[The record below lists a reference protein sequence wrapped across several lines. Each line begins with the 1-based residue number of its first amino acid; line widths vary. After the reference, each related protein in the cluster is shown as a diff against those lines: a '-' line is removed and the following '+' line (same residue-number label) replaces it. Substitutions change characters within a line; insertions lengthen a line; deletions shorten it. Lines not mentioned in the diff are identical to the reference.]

1 MAAAAVLVMITSVV
15 MGFLG
20 TVLLRGYLCGQADS
34 QLLGFASVISRESA
48 PPKFQHEGPAQ
59 LPSLFLIEGISANG
73 PPQVLRGSVPGVPP
87 PQLPAAR
94 VYGSARP
101 FTAAAAGDPGHSWRV
116 LVKQLPGGGHV
127 VIAYNLDSLNSTV
140 TRLEIADA
148 AAGAAALLLLAA
160 LVFPLV
166 RVSLAPLTR
175 IETAA
180 EAIAAG
186 DLSRR
191 IDHAPADTEVGR
203 LAAVL
208 NTMLGR
214 IEAAYRAREEGEAR
228 ARHSEERMR
237 QFVADAS
244 HELRTPLTSVRGLA
258 EFSLQ
263 QGETATRADLARM
276 MALIHQEAIRMG
288 LLVEDLLFLARLDED
303 RPLDRRPVDLSSA
316 AAEAVQ
322 VARASQH
329 SHPIALLAGPEPVIV
344 SADSARLRQVIDNL
358 ISNAVRHTPPGTAV
372 TVTVDA
378 IPGHGQLLVTDNG
391 PGMTAEQASRI
402 FERFY
407 RTDPARTRA
416 RGGTGLGLSIAAAL
430 VNAHRGTITVSTQ
443 PGHGATFRVRLPLTA
458 ASGLSAERTHRACSG
473 RRRTTCS
480 SGKPEGMLRVSSG
493 RPETPLEFADSW
505 ISPRPITELKPI
517 NSFSQGPESRLR
529 SQGKESSHEHPYPPA
544 QAAAG
549 RDEEAGA
556 EAAPPAEAPVAHHGA
571 DLVIRGV
578 KRAGGRAGPPAPR
591 RESNAGTGGRSG
603 RAR

>member
-1 MAAAAVLVMITSVV
+1 MAAAAVLAMITSVV

-20 TVLLRGYLCGQADS
+20 TALLRGYLSGQADS
-34 QLLGFASVISRESA
+34 QLLGFASGISRESA
-48 PPKFQHEGPAQ
+48 PPKFQHDGPAQ
-59 LPSLFLIEGISANG
+59 LPSLFLVEGISTNG
-73 PPQVLRGSVPGVPP
+73 QAQVLRGSVAGVPP

-94 VYGSARP
+94 LYGSARL
-101 FTAAAAGDPGHSWRV
+101 FTAVAAGDPGHSWRV
-116 LVKQLPGGGHV
+116 LVKPLADGSHV

-148 AAGAAALLLLAA
+148 AAGAVAILLLAA

-175 IETAA
+175 IEAA
-180 EAIAAG
+180 ARAIAAG

-191 IDHAPADTEVGR
+191 MDHAPTDTEVGR
-203 LAAVL
+203 LATVL
-208 NTMLGR
+208 NIMLGR

-228 ARHSEERMR
+228 ARHSEDRMR

-303 RPLDRRPVDLSSA
+303 RPLDRRPVDLSSV

-322 VARASQH
+322 VARAAQH

-358 ISNAVRHTPPGTAV
+358 ISNAVRHTPPGTGV

-378 IPGHGQLLVTDNG
+378 VPGHGQLLVTDNG
-391 PGMTAEQASRI
+391 PGMTAEQASRV

-443 PGHGATFRVRLPLTA
+443 PGHGATFRVWLPLVT
-458 ASGLSAERTHRACSG
+458 ASGLLADDRGSQVPRAG
-473 RRRTTCS
+473 VT
-480 SGKPEGMLRVSSG
+480 
-493 RPETPLEFADSW
+493 
-505 ISPRPITELKPI
+505 
-517 NSFSQGPESRLR
+517 
-529 SQGKESSHEHPYPPA
+529 
-544 QAAAG
+544 AG
-549 RDEEAGA
+549 R
-556 EAAPPAEAPVAHHGA
+556 
-571 DLVIRGV
+571 
-578 KRAGGRAGPPAPR
+578 
-591 RESNAGTGGRSG
+591 
-603 RAR
+603 